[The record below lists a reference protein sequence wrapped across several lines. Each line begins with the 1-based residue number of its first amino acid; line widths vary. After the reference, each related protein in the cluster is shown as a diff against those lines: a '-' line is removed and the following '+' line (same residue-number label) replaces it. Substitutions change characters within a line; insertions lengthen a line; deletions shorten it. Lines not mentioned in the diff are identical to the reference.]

1 MYTHAQRR
9 GSFAQAWR
17 GDATNR
23 GGRRGPHGQDKSQSR
38 VCHRS
43 RASAWAQPWGVTSER
58 IARDSKVASVGAPQ
72 FETNSYG
79 VLGERAAGCGPSEI
93 AQHRISM
100 CPPACPCLLSPRALL
115 RVVQSTLGHRAPHT
129 SCCMRATYMK
139 RSCGPV
145 KIEFCCNGGCLFSP
159 RARRR
164 AAGARTRRGRRM
176 SSHKIFHT
184 KPLCRI
190 GARRI
195 RWAMRGDRAV
205 RTRRAAAQT
214 AHVAARRGARG
225 RA

>member
-129 SCCMRATYMK
+129 SCCMRATYMACSSLESAV
-139 RSCGPV
+139 RPSG
-145 KIEFCCNGGCLFSP
+145 
-159 RARRR
+159 R
-164 AAGARTRRGRRM
+164 RTRSPAERM
-176 SSHKIFHT
+176 APRLQYAFAYAGLHFSTSRSSSRC
-184 KPLCRI
+184 PMLRPS
-190 GARRI
+190 GS
-195 RWAMRGDRAV
+195 
-205 RTRRAAAQT
+205 RTRSPAERMAP
-214 AHVAARRGARG
+214 RL
-225 RA
+225 